1 MSRCAPFVQGAL
13 AFGAQD
19 LISNGF
25 IPEVGTVR
33 EEEIRLLPSNRISA
47 EFQYSVRSD
56 ISGTSLNDLSPGGNA
71 GLIFGSL
78 GGGAGFGIGAALGCS
93 LLGDFEP
100 TLSRFIWHFAD
111 METRINRGI
120 TITQAY
126 LDEANS
132 NEEKT
137 FTYRLPVATAG
148 ILGVTQFPI
157 EFTEEEE
164 EKLGTTSDRTRG
176 HRISSEGQIEANFT
190 NFNFGGEENLFVQIL
205 RDERKYI
212 YRADN
217 DADRF
222 ESNCFT
228 NNGGDDCVDRVIQI
242 KLTDQIL
249 NGMPA
254 TDGADAIPGLQVGDR
269 LFITYS
275 AVINDELRHAIE
287 TKSFFFLFPGFQ
299 VERIGVEQVKAYN
312 FKPFTFKAH
321 KEQGFDIS
329 GNFIRADLVDLS
341 EDEEILSNTDLTFD
355 ERLEATSLSDLTC
368 QRIIEVLNDTKNRTP
383 FINGIYFA
391 DTRGI
396 LSWNAREP
404 AVPPEL
410 LIAAN
415 DIRDQDWWTS
425 FIASYVDLGPGFNSN
440 GELDPSDEGANRKLR
455 GFLFDISDHVNTA
468 VFDNEKFGYQRDL
481 AEALA
486 SVSRYDAEI
495 EGTGIGFP
503 NLDLIK
509 NRVSGRNTY
518 DLGTAKFE
526 KIQMSSIEGGAY
538 FVRSCNEFFTYDQQF
553 CASGTIQ
560 ADMFVR
566 TPFFFFPLTRRGRIF
581 VERFTPQF
589 ALDPDGGIWVFTNPV
604 GGETMA
610 LAVHPYREQAFVVFS
625 DSSTGDTTLRYFSVR
640 DSQIQS
646 QLQKVSYD
654 SEDINRN
661 HSNQDIDNL
670 NESDTRVLGFDKII
684 GNQPGHSRGI
694 QVTLDAGQ
702 IARGLKN
709 ISDIYEKFEP
719 TFNHNIDNGEITIM
733 GLQERRLR
741 NIKITYITS
750 GSEFYNIA
758 DRRIAAIFPNSRSVI
773 DNIGVV
779 FPGGVNSNKKENF
792 LILDTRYYAD
802 DSIRLQGDALSFI
815 DIIKIEII
823 ALTEEAYEELN
834 VAPGQFSSCFDAGGN
849 WYIFYEDIRA
859 EAGEYRPQPGSG
871 SLSAGSTEISCL
883 VSPDLGDTWFDHKG
897 IVITSGD
904 EEVRSPFVVH
914 DWQSNRISL
923 FYVLNDTLF
932 EKEVDPNN
940 FDFADS
946 FKAYQR
952 PFRYDENTPKD
963 FGVAHFTQRGKD
975 LRQTVSN
982 VVIGNI
988 EGEFLARELQIS
1000 SQRLNQQIDSGSENP
1015 PSRFR
1020 RFGVAGDRKSYEE
1033 GFPEVNYIVTKD
1045 NRGILKVIWTAN
1057 GRLFTRV
1064 SRDDG
1069 TAWYDGLADE
1079 SNEGIGF
1086 HKNNL
1091 AQEVRFIG
1099 NIGAAFDNFTD
1110 RINVAYLVDGMMFV
1124 RQFDSD
1130 TFNPDRR
1137 DRIAALDSEST
1148 NNPPIFCVGQLG
1160 EDVAIGLEQY
1170 NSNIVFSYPGPLGHF
1185 NETMAISEI
1194 PPVGY
1199 ISASGYTRFYYKDTE
1214 GTIRGLTISGRNVEL
1229 DVKQRVIDGQ

>member
-56 ISGTSLNDLSPGGNA
+56 ISGTSLNDLSPGGNT
-71 GLIFGSL
+71 GFIFGGL

-100 TLSRFIWHFAD
+100 TVSRFIWHFAD

-148 ILGVTQFPI
+148 VLGVTQVPI

-164 EKLGTTSDRTRG
+164 DRIGISSGATRG
-176 HRISSEGQIEANFT
+176 HRISSEGQIEASFT
-190 NFNFGGEENLFVQIL
+190 NFNPGGEENLFVQIL
-205 RDERKYI
+205 RDERKYA

-249 NGMPA
+249 NGTPA
-254 TDGADAIPGLQVGDR
+254 TDDADEIPGLQVGDR

-287 TKSFFFLFPGFQ
+287 ARSFFFLFPGFQ
-299 VERIGVEQVKAYN
+299 VERIGIDQVKAYN

-321 KEQGFDIS
+321 KEQGFDAS
-329 GNFIRADLVDLS
+329 RNFIRADLVDLAR
-341 EDEEILSNTDLTFD
+341 DEEILSNPDLTFD
-355 ERLEATSLSDLTC
+355 ERLEATTLSDLTS
-368 QRIIEVLNDTKNRTP
+368 QRIIEVLNDTKNKTP

-404 AVPPEL
+404 TAPPEL
-410 LIAAN
+410 LIAAA

-425 FIASYVDLGPGFNSN
+425 FINGFVDFGPGFNDD
-440 GELDPSDEGANRKLR
+440 GELDPSDDGANRKLR

-486 SVSRYDAEI
+486 SVSRFDAET

-553 CASGTIQ
+553 CGSGTIQ

-566 TPFFFFPLTRRGRIF
+566 TPFFFFPLTKRGRIF

-604 GGETMA
+604 GGETMTI
-610 LAVHPYREQAFVVFS
+610 AVHPYREQAFVVFS
-625 DSSTGDTTLRYFSVR
+625 DSSTGETTLRYFPVR

-646 QLQKVSYD
+646 QLQKVAYD

-670 NESDTRVLGFDKII
+670 SESDTRVLGFDKVI
-684 GNQPGHSRGI
+684 GNQPGHSRGLQI
-694 QVTLDAGQ
+694 TLDAGQ

-709 ISDIYEKFEP
+709 VSDIYEKFEP
-719 TFNHNIDNGEITIM
+719 TFNHNTDSGEITIT

-741 NIKITYITS
+741 NMKITYKVS
-750 GSEFYNIA
+750 SSEFYDIT
-758 DRRIAAIFPNSRSVI
+758 DRRIAAVFPNSRSVI
-773 DNIGVV
+773 DGVV
-779 FPGGVNSNKKENF
+779 FPGGPNSNKKENF

-815 DIIKIEII
+815 EIVKIEMI

-834 VAPGQFSSCFDAGGN
+834 VAPGQFSSCFDVGGN
-849 WYIFYEDIRA
+849 WYIFYEDPRA
-859 EAGEYRPQPGSG
+859 EAGEYGTQPGSG
-871 SLSAGSTEISCL
+871 SLSTGNTEISCL

-904 EEVRSPFVVH
+904 EEIRSPFVVH

-940 FDFADS
+940 FDSSDS

-988 EGEFLARELQIS
+988 EGEFLTRELEIS
-1000 SQRLNQQIDSGSENP
+1000 SQRLNQQIDPDSENP

-1045 NRGILKVIWTAN
+1045 NRGILKVIWAAN

-1099 NIGAAFDNFTD
+1099 NVGAAFDDFTD
-1110 RINVAYLVDGMMFV
+1110 RINIAYLVDGMMFV

-1137 DRIAALDSEST
+1137 DRVAALDSEST
-1148 NNPPIFCVGQLG
+1148 NSPPIFCVGQLG
-1160 EDVAIGLEQY
+1160 EDVAIGLEQD
-1170 NSNIVFSYPGPLGHF
+1170 NSNIIFSYPGPLDHF
-1185 NETMAISEI
+1185 NETMAISDI

-1199 ISASGYTRFYYKDTE
+1199 TSASGYTRFYYKDTE
-1214 GTIRGLTISGRNVEL
+1214 GTIRGLTISGRDVEL
-1229 DVKQRVIDGQ
+1229 DVKQRVIDG